1 MKWIYK
7 VEAFLLDIFFPNKC
21 PVCDKDIGYDELI
34 CRDCEKQLEFIG
46 DNFCPRCG
54 QIKCICEREKL
65 YYDGCFSFIY
75 YKDAGKSGV
84 LALKERHGT
93 GFAEYFA
100 IKAAEYLKENGLSD
114 KIDIITSVP
123 VTKRK
128 MRETGY
134 NHAHIYAKM
143 IHRHTGIP
151 VNGKLLIKTD
161 QTLVQHDLSAEERK
175 QRAAKAFRFIGNED
189 FVRGKTV
196 LLCDDIITT
205 GSTLSYCAKALK
217 QAGAQ
222 NVICCTIAI
231 TPLGGKDKSSDV

>member
-1 MKWIYK
+1 MI
-7 VEAFLLDIFFPNKC
+7 
-21 PVCDKDIGYDELI
+21 
-34 CRDCEKQLEFIG
+34 
-46 DNFCPRCG
+46 
-54 QIKCICEREKL
+54 
-65 YYDGCFSFIY
+65 
-75 YKDAGKSGV
+75 
-84 LALKERHGT
+84 ALKERHGT

-143 IHRHTGIP
+143 IHRPTGIR

-161 QTLVQHDLSAEERK
+161 KTLVQHDLSAEERK
-175 QRAAKAFRFIGNED
+175 QRAAKAFRFICDENL
-189 FVRGKTV
+189 VRGKTV
-196 LLCDDIITT
+196 LLCDDILTT

-231 TPLGGKDKSSDV
+231 TPLGGKDKSADV